1 MNPKPHTENLRI
13 ARLREVANPETIC
26 AEFPITDHSAETVSK
41 QRSEIH
47 SLLNDE
53 DDRLLVILGPCSI
66 HDPVAALEYGERLK
80 PFARQFSESL
90 VVIMRV
96 YFEKPRTTVGWK
108 GLIND
113 PDLDGSFNI
122 GKGLRVARKL
132 LLDLNHMGL
141 PAGTEYLD
149 ILTPQYNADL
159 ISWGAIGARTT
170 ESQLHRELASGLSC
184 PVGFKNGT
192 DGNLQIAIDAIHA
205 ASQPHS
211 FLSLTKSGH
220 SAIYETCGN
229 EDCHIILRGG
239 GNSPNYDSA
248 SIQQASERLQKAG
261 LQQKVMVDF
270 SHANSSKQ
278 YERQLEVG
286 SDVAAQISDGDHR
299 LMGVMI
305 ESHLKAGRQDEDRPE
320 ALVYGQSITD
330 ACISFDQTIPLLEK
344 LAEAVARRRQI

>member
-113 PDLDGSFNI
+113 PYLDESYAINT
-122 GKGLRVARKL
+122 GLR
-132 LLDLNHMGL
+132 
-141 PAGTEYLD
+141 
-149 ILTPQYNADL
+149 
-159 ISWGAIGARTT
+159 
-170 ESQLHRELASGLSC
+170 LA
-184 PVGFKNGT
+184 
-192 DGNLQIAIDAIHA
+192 
-205 ASQPHS
+205 
-211 FLSLTKSGH
+211 
-220 SAIYETCGN
+220 
-229 EDCHIILRGG
+229 
-239 GNSPNYDSA
+239 
-248 SIQQASERLQKAG
+248 
-261 LQQKVMVDF
+261 
-270 SHANSSKQ
+270 
-278 YERQLEVG
+278 
-286 SDVAAQISDGDHR
+286 
-299 LMGVMI
+299 
-305 ESHLKAGRQDEDRPE
+305 
-320 ALVYGQSITD
+320 
-330 ACISFDQTIPLLEK
+330 
-344 LAEAVARRRQI
+344 